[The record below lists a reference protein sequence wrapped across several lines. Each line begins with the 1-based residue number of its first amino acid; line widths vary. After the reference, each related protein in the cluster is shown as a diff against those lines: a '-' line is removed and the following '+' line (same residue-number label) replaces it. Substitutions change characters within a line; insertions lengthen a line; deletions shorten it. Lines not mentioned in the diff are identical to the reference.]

1 MEFEAQFAEL
11 AERRRVL
18 ISSLTKDA
26 NRNYKNLFGVEPE
39 IIVLDKEMLG
49 RAIAQIE
56 TDS

>member
-1 MEFEAQFAEL
+1 MEFEERFAEL
-11 AERRRVL
+11 AERQRVL

-26 NRNYKNLFGVEPE
+26 IRNYKNLFGVEPE

>member
-1 MEFEAQFAEL
+1 MEFEEQFAEL

-18 ISSLTKDA
+18 ISSLTTDA
-26 NRNYKNLFGVEPE
+26 KKNYKNLYGVVPE
-39 IIVLDKEMLG
+39 NIVLDNEMLG